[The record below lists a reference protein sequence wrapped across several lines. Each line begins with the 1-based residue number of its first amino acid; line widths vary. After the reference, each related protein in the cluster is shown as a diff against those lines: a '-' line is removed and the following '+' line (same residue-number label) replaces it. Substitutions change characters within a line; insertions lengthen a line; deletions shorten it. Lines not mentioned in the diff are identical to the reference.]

1 MGKFRLDRQQLK
13 QLFALGLPIVGS
25 NMAMMIIGITDTVMM
40 GWYSIPDLAALILG
54 TTFFFNFIIFGSGFA
69 FATVPL
75 VASASAKSDTTTI
88 RRVTRMALWLS
99 IGFGALITPVFLYVD
114 RILIF
119 LGQDPEISVLAL
131 NYLAISGFALV
142 PMLWAT
148 VFKSYLSGM
157 ELTKIA
163 LWITLVAAV
172 SNGVL
177 NYIFIFG
184 KFGMPEM
191 GVRGAAI
198 SSLLSHLFQ
207 ALAFTVYALRKFP
220 EHQILVRFYKPDW
233 GALRQVAKMGLPIGT
248 STFAEV
254 GLFSAASFLM
264 GWVGVIELAAHGIAL
279 QVASLTFMAHLG
291 LASAATILAGKAY
304 GREDLAELRSGSIA
318 AAVMILLWS
327 VITSTIFVVFGAPI
341 VSLFLDINEPARDQ
355 IISYGVVLLI
365 VAALF
370 QFVDGIQV
378 LAISLLRGIH
388 DTAVPMYITIVSYW
402 AIGLPVAYILGF
414 VVNWQGVG
422 VWLGLTSAL
431 ACAAVAM
438 TWRYRSLLA
447 KLDGKFA
454 PQKNDAAESAVG

>member
-1 MGKFRLDRQQLK
+1 MGNFHLYRNYLK

-25 NMAMMIIGITDTVMM
+25 NIAMMIIGITDTVMM

-75 VASASAKSDTTTI
+75 VASASAKSDSTTI

-99 IGFGALITPVFLYVD
+99 IGFGVLMTPVFLYVD
-114 RILIF
+114 RILVAF
-119 LGQDPEISVLAL
+119 GQDPDISILAL

-142 PMLWAT
+142 PMLWAN

-163 LWITLVAAV
+163 LWVTLVAAV
-172 SNGVL
+172 SNGML

-191 GVRGAAI
+191 GVRGAAV

-207 ALAFTVYALRKFP
+207 AIAFTVYALRKLP

-233 GALRQVAKMGLPIGT
+233 AALQQVAKMGLPIGT
-248 STFAEV
+248 STLAEV
-254 GLFSAASFLM
+254 GLFSASSFLL

-279 QVASLTFMAHLG
+279 QITSLTFMAHLG
-291 LASAATILAGKAY
+291 MASAATILAGKAY
-304 GREDLAELRSGSIA
+304 GKENLIELRNGSKA
-318 AAVMILLWS
+318 AAGMILMWS
-327 VITSTIFVVFGAPI
+327 VFTSLIFVVFGASM

-355 IISYGVVLLI
+355 IISYGVLLLF

-402 AIGLPVAYILGF
+402 AVGLPVAYFLGF

-422 VWLGLTSAL
+422 VWLGLTAAL

-438 TWRYRSLLA
+438 TWRYRSLL
-447 KLDGKFA
+447 KRLECKFA
-454 PQKNDAAESAVG
+454 PQHDASIKSTIN